1 MFGHI
6 GDDYSD
12 FILNV
17 IDNEEYPFESAEQV
31 VDWLYDHQYAVG
43 ETLDEINGY
52 VSHITEKMAAFVI
65 TSDISLVSYV
75 Y

>member
-1 MFGHI
+1 
-6 GDDYSD
+6 
-12 FILNV
+12 
-17 IDNEEYPFESAEQV
+17 
-31 VDWLYDHQYAVG
+31 
-43 ETLDEINGY
+43 

>member
-12 FILNV
+12 FTLNV
-17 IDNEEYPFESAEQV
+17 LADEGYPFDSAEQV
-31 VDWLYDHQYAVG
+31 VEWIYDHQYAVG
-43 ETLDEINGY
+43 ETLDEINEH